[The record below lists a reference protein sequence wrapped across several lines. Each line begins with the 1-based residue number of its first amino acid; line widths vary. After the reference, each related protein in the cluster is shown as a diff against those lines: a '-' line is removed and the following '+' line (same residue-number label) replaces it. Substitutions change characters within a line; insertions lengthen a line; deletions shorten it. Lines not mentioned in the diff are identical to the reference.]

1 MATTGGYYLA
11 HAHGLEIEETQR
23 AGVVGAVERSTAL
36 AWQVCSLSASS
47 RSDDRQCLTLRA
59 FSSGSRPFAAALIEA
74 VADLRAGKVDEA
86 IVGAVDSLVNQNG
99 RALAR
104 LGLLKSPEN
113 PAGISPVRAR
123 HFIRLTRAASA
134 SRDQPPLA
142 WLTQVG
148 WDKES
153 AHGLSNA
160 GSDEKALLGLL
171 ADAPP
176 SAQSAALPLIVGT
189 LNGDPVRAMEW
200 GTALVS
206 LPPWASGADHLY
218 PAASFGD
225 TGAAAGA
232 MNVVFA
238 LRTLPRSRAGYPSA
252 LVWAGG
258 DNGGRAVVWLQPTNG
273 RGSAS

>member
-1 MATTGGYYLA
+1 
-11 HAHGLEIEETQR
+11 
-23 AGVVGAVERSTAL
+23 
-36 AWQVCSLSASS
+36 
-47 RSDDRQCLTLRA
+47 
-59 FSSGSRPFAAALIEA
+59 
-74 VADLRAGKVDEA
+74 
-86 IVGAVDSLVNQNG
+86 
-99 RALAR
+99 
-104 LGLLKSPEN
+104 
-113 PAGISPVRAR
+113 
-123 HFIRLTRAASA
+123 
-134 SRDQPPLA
+134 
-142 WLTQVG
+142 VG

-153 AHGLSNA
+153 AHRLSDA

-238 LRTLPRSRAGYPSA
+238 LRTLTRSRAGYPSA
-252 LVWAGG
+252 LVWASG
-258 DNGGRAVVWLQPTNG
+258 DDGGRAVVWLQPTNG